1 MKLYTLL
8 LFAIVCIGCAPSLRD
23 ARFAVDN
30 AAYTYSSIEPGIEKR
45 RREEGDACFFD
56 VGPPGAEAVKTCID
70 TTRARWAPVRA
81 AAYALHA
88 AILAAQSAVG
98 AAEVAAA
105 LGGKPDLVRVFAVI
119 YRAVD
124 AAATLDAAVVSLVKP
139 TSVSPVPAVTSP
151 RPK

>member
-1 MKLYTLL
+1 MKLLL
-8 LFAIVCIGCAPSLRD
+8 LLIAIACIGCAPTLRD
-23 ARFAVDN
+23 ARHAVDT

-56 VGPPGAEAVKTCID
+56 MGPPGAAAVQTCID
-70 TTRARWAPVRA
+70 TTRARRAPVRA

-105 LGGKPDLVRVFAVI
+105 LGGKPDLVRLFAVI

-124 AAATLDAAVVSLVKP
+124 AAATLDAAVASLVKP
-139 TSVSPVPAVTSP
+139 ASVAPVPVATAGP
-151 RPK
+151 RK